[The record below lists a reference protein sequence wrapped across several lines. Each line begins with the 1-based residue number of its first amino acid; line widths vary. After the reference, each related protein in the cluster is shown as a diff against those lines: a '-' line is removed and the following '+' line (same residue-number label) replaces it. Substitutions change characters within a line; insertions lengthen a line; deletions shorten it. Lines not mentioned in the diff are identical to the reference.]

1 MKKLISQKQAI
12 KIMIALMS
20 AVLVFHT
27 LVLTGVIPYAIVWAG
42 KISAADEMRKLEVIS
57 ILVNVFAILILM
69 LKAGYIQNK
78 IPVKILNVIIWLLAV
93 LFSLNTIGNLFAKSN
108 FELFFFTPLTFISAI
123 LLIIRISLIP
133 PQRVISG
140 TELIYFKQLRAI
152 LQISAI

>member
-78 IPVKILNVIIWLLAV
+78 IPVKIFNVIIWLLAV
-93 LFSLNTIGNLFAKSN
+93 LFSLNTIGNLFSESG
-108 FELFFFTPLTFISAI
+108 FEQYFFTPLTFILAV
-123 LLIIRISLIP
+123 LCLRI
-133 PQRVISG
+133 VID
-140 TELIYFKQLRAI
+140 TKPK
-152 LQISAI
+152 